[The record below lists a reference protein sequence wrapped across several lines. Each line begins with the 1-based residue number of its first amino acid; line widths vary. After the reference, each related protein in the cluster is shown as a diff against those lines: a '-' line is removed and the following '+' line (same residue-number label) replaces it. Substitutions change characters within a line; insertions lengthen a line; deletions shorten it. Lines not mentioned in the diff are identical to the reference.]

1 MTTTTFGY
9 SATQDRIWMRAHEVD
24 VTVWLTRRMVLSVL
38 GPMLTAFE
46 VSTPGE
52 QGGAAPK
59 ARAAIEHHLALHE
72 AAPGQSPPQIRAG
85 REVHAPVNDAM
96 DGLCLRISSRVNG
109 QGVVLQFE
117 TSAAPL
123 VLSLSRKGMHLW
135 YRGLAM
141 VIRQAQWNLP
151 GGLPPWLQTDMTP
164 PAVQAI
170 LDQPLPPDLDDPL
183 PGR

>member
-96 DGLCLRISSRVNG
+96 DGLCLRISSRLNG

-117 TSAAPL
+117 TNAAPL
-123 VLSLSRKGMHLW
+123 EAGRSG
-135 YRGLAM
+135 
-141 VIRQAQWNLP
+141 LP
-151 GGLPPWLQTDMTP
+151 GFAFAPDVARFNPLQTIED
-164 PAVQAI
+164 A
-170 LDQPLPPDLDDPL
+170 
-183 PGR
+183 GRCG